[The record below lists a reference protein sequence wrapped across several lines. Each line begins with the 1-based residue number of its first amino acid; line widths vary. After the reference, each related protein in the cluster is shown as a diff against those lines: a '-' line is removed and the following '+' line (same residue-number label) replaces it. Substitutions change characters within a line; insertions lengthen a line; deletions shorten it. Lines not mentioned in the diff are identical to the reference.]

1 MLAQQVLTSSKTPI
15 MSLLLEGLPE
25 TGKTA
30 LAAFIAKDSEFPYV
44 RIITPE
50 LLVGY
55 SEVVKCNRIAKV
67 FEDAY
72 KSSQS
77 MIIIDDVERIIEFMP
92 NGYRYSAA
100 ILQTLLVYLKKVP
113 PKDKS
118 LFIVATT
125 SQSKALKELELYK
138 LFKVKLEVQ
147 NITEQEFIN
156 VLKDISIQKEVSIQ
170 KEQFLD
176 EKQIVNAISLIGK
189 IDIGIKKLFTII
201 EISKQGEP
209 DRTFDRFIHLMTEYK
224 LTKNKRTGFIK

>member
-1 MLAQQVLTSSKTPI
+1 MLTQQVLTSSRTPI

-30 LAAFIAKDSEFPYV
+30 LAATIAKDNGFPYV

-50 LLVGY
+50 HLVGY
-55 SEVVKCNRIAKV
+55 SEIVKCNRIAKV

-92 NGYRYSAA
+92 IGYRYSAA
-100 ILQTLLVYLKKVP
+100 ILQTLLVYLKKIP
-113 PKDKS
+113 PEDKS

-156 VLKDISIQKEVSIQ
+156 VLKDVSTP

-189 IDIGIKKLFTII
+189 IDIGIKKLLTII

-209 DRTFDRFIHLMTEYK
+209 GHTFDRFIHLMTEYNLSENK
-224 LTKNKRTGFIK
+224 LE